1 MLAVAK
7 LELDDVDVGI
17 LAFLSDVPESTT
29 SDIAK
34 TLFKRTKELPPYN
47 LRKLDCFIR
56 YRLKRF
62 YREGIVKQAKKEGK
76 YRYSVDQKKV
86 FFGDGVLRLNGLGE
100 VEMGYFVVI
109 KKKNETVAKSIDD
122 YESRIGAKKFYE
134 QAI

>member
-7 LELDDVDVGI
+7 LELDDVDIGI
-17 LAFLSDVPESTT
+17 LAFLSDMPEKTT

-34 TLFKRTKELPPYN
+34 ALFKPPYN

-62 YREGIVKQAKKEGK
+62 YEEGIVRQVKRERK
-76 YRYSVDQKKV
+76 YHYSVDQKKV
-86 FFGDGVLRLNGLGE
+86 FFGDGVLRLNGLGQ
-100 VEMGYFVVI
+100 VEMGYFIVI

-122 YESRIGAKKFYE
+122 YERRIGAKKIYE

>member
-7 LELDDVDVGI
+7 LELDDVDIGI
-17 LAFLSDVPESTT
+17 LAFLSDMPDKTT

-34 TLFKRTKELPPYN
+34 ALFKPPYN

-62 YREGIVKQAKKEGK
+62 YGEGIVKQVKKERK

-86 FFGDGVLRLNGLGE
+86 FFGDGVLRLDGLGE
-100 VEMGYFVVI
+100 IQMGYFVVI
-109 KKKNETVAKSIDD
+109 KKNDETVAKSIDD
-122 YESRIGAKKFYE
+122 YERRIGAKIFSEKTS
-134 QAI
+134 

>member
-1 MLAVAK
+1 M
-7 LELDDVDVGI
+7 ELDDVDIGI

-56 YRLKRF
+56 YRLKRLVE
-62 YREGIVKQAKKEGK
+62 EGAIKQLRRSRKFI
-76 YRYSVDQKKV
+76 YSIDPKKV

-100 VEMGYFVVI
+100 IQIGYFVVV
-109 KKKNETVAKSIDD
+109 KKKDETVAKSIDD
-122 YESRIGAKKFYE
+122 YERRIGRKIFHEK
-134 QAI
+134 